1 MKRNIKRMLGLSLAF
16 TLFVLAIGASG
27 IAAIESRA
35 AGSGA
40 WILESHDVKYSG
52 YSGYTSGG
60 YEVEKYIMN
69 SKYDEESSKIIHYV
83 HGSDY
88 GNYTWDSCDFIATCM
103 IPPAKIPGDSKVTLP
118 ISLKIENSGLTNS
131 VYGELQY
138 RAEIIWDRLSDNDGY
153 RYFASETDEDKTM
166 LSVFT
171 VYYPNKQSCE
181 DTFSCIIPSGVKN
194 GEKAE
199 FVFWTNNYEKGVVK
213 TIITYTWSSSAS
225 ASGGQSSDTAQ
236 IDKSIKAPAKISG
249 IKAKKKGNGCTI
261 SWKKTS
267 KNCKGYEIQ
276 VATDKKF
283 KNNVK
288 SVMVSGKNK
297 KSGKVTGLN
306 KNTTYYSRVRAY
318 NKSAKGYRYGKWS
331 KITKFKTGK

>member
-1 MKRNIKRMLGLSLAF
+1 MKRNIKRILGLSLAF
-16 TLFVLAIGASG
+16 SLFVLAVCASDS
-27 IAAIESRA
+27 IAIKSKA
-35 AGSGA
+35 AGSTGA
-40 WILESHDVKYSG
+40 WVVESHDVKYSG
-52 YSGYTSGG
+52 YVDYYKDGT
-60 YEVEKYIMN
+60 EDKKYIMN
-69 SKYDEESSKIIHYV
+69 NKYDEKDSKVYHYLT
-83 HGSDY
+83 GYDY
-88 GNYTWDSCDFIATCM
+88 ANYTWYKADFIGTCV
-103 IPPAKIPGDSKVTLP
+103 IPPATITGDSKVTLP
-118 ISLKIENSGLTNS
+118 LTLSIENNEMTVSAK
-131 VYGELQY
+131 GELQY
-138 RAEIIWDRLSDNDGY
+138 RAQLTWNSSHVDGY
-153 RYFASETDEDKTM
+153 RYFISDTKDDETMID
-166 LSVFT
+166 VFT
-171 VYYPNKQSCE
+171 VYPNRQTAE
-181 DTFSCIIPSGVKN
+181 DSFSCTIPSGKQD

-199 FVFWTNNYEKGVVK
+199 LIFCTNNYDYGVIK
-213 TIITYTWSSSAS
+213 TIWTYTWKSG
-225 ASGGQSSDTAQ
+225 ASGDTAQ

-261 SWKKTS
+261 FWKKTS